1 MGLDKPVLVTGGGGQ
16 LGRAFARLLPD
27 AAVLASAALDITD
40 PGQVRRTFEHL
51 RPDIVINAAAYTSV
65 DAAEAH
71 PQDAARVNV
80 AGVINLAKE
89 TSRCGALLV
98 HVSTDYV
105 FSGDREGAYT
115 ELDRTRPLSVYGR
128 TKLQSEVAARA
139 AGGSLLIVRTSW
151 VFGDGRNFIRS
162 ILGAAARVAEL
173 SVVDD
178 QRGRPTYAQDL
189 AAGIWSLV
197 QKEQRGV
204 FNLTGGGEAG
214 TWADVAEVAIEA
226 AGLPAKVRRVTT
238 AQYYAG
244 KTGMSARRPANSELD
259 CSRARLAGVTLRP
272 WREAVAAYASQE
284 MESS

>member
-27 AAVLASAALDITD
+27 AAVLDSAALDITD
-40 PGQVRRTFEHL
+40 PDQVGLTFARL
-51 RPDIVINAAAYTSV
+51 RPGIVINAAAYTAV
-65 DAAEAH
+65 DAAQDH
-71 PQDAARVNV
+71 PEEAARVNV
-80 AGVINLAKE
+80 AGVINLAQE
-89 TSRCGALLV
+89 AGRLGALLV

-105 FSGDREGAYT
+105 FSGDRKGAYT
-115 ELDRTRPLSVYGR
+115 EFDRTRPLSVYGR
-128 TKLQSEVAARA
+128 TKLQSEAAAKA
-139 AGGSLLIVRTSW
+139 AGGHPLIVRTSW

-162 ILGAAARVAEL
+162 ILGAAARLPEL

-197 QKEQRGV
+197 KMGGRGL
-204 FNLTGGGEAG
+204 FNVTGGGEAG
-214 TWADVAEVAIEA
+214 TWADVAEVAIQA

-244 KTGMSARRPANSELD
+244 KAAPAPRPANSELD
-259 CSRARLAGVTLRP
+259 CSRARSAGVTLRP
-272 WREAVAAYASQE
+272 WPEAVAAYVRQE
-284 MESS
+284 MESR